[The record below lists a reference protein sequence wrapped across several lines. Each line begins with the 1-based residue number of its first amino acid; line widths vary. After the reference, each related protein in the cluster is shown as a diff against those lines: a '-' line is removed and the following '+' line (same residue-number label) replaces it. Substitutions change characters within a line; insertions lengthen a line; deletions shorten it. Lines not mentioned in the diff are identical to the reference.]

1 MLEQKYQ
8 KPPSPQNT
16 TNSGSES
23 DTSSV
28 MELNEKLLE
37 AHKKVSQS
45 PHSKNEDDGDDDG
58 DEDDDDVDDDDDDGD
73 DDNDDDGPGWTAED
87 EPGSCSH
94 D

>member
-37 AHKKVSQS
+37 AHKKVCQYSTT
-45 PHSKNEDDGDDDG
+45 PSKNSADNNDDV
-58 DEDDDDVDDDDDDGD
+58 VDDDDNSGCA
-73 DDNDDDGPGWTAED
+73 AED